1 MTLFERKEQCCG
13 CGACAAVCPAGAITL
28 ASDGRFFYPLIDETK
43 CVGCGKCEA
52 VCAFRLPKDE
62 TPSCLAAYAVK
73 APKDFHTAS
82 ASGGA
87 FTLLSDAALTMG
99 GAVYGAAWDE
109 TMRVVH
115 IRADDPAGRDRMRGS
130 KYVRSD
136 TAGVYDAVKKDLA
149 VGVPVL
155 FTGTPCQVAAVKAV
169 CGESALLYTADLICH
184 GPASP
189 EIWRRFIALLE
200 KKSGKK
206 VTDFSFRD
214 KAVSWREYSPKVTF
228 ADGTTVGANDLT
240 GSFIEVFRYELCLSP
255 SCAACRYTTVH
266 REGDVTIGDFWG
278 VEESFPALDD
288 GAGVSAVM
296 VNTEKGK
303 KLWEAAAAGAEVV
316 PCAWEQIA
324 AGQVNMK
331 QSAVPSPESENFY
344 RLCAEKGMEKALA
357 AYTRTGWKRRTKDR
371 IKQWMTKTG

>member
-1 MTLFERKEQCCG
+1 MTLFDKKEQCCG
-13 CGACAAVCPAGAITL
+13 CGACAAVCPAGAIAL
-28 ASDGRFFYPLIDETK
+28 VSDGRFSYPQIDEAK
-43 CVGCGKCEA
+43 CVGCGRCEA
-52 VCAFRLPKDE
+52 VCAFKLPKDE
-62 TPSCLAAYAVK
+62 TPNCLDAYAVK
-73 APKDFHTAS
+73 APKETRTIS

-87 FTLLSDAALTMG
+87 FTLLSDAVLAMG

-109 TMRVVH
+109 TMRAVH
-115 IRADDPAGRDRMRGS
+115 IRAVDAAGRDRMRGS

-136 TAGVYDAVKKDLA
+136 TADMYGLIKADLA
-149 VGVPVL
+149 AGIPVL
-155 FTGTPCQVAAVKAV
+155 FTGTPCQVAAVKSA
-169 CGESALLYTADLICH
+169 CGESELLHTADLICH

-200 KKSGKK
+200 EKYGKQ
-206 VTDFSFRD
+206 VTDFSFRN

-228 ADGTTVGANDLT
+228 ADGGTVGANDLT
-240 GSFIEVFRYELCLSP
+240 GSFTEVFRYELCLAP
-255 SCAACRYTTVH
+255 SCAACRYASVH

-278 VEESFPALDD
+278 VEKAFPALDD
-288 GAGVSAVM
+288 GAGVSALM

-303 KLWEAAAAGAEVV
+303 RLWEAAAAGAEVV

-331 QSAVPSPESENFY
+331 KSAVPSPESENFY

-357 AYTRTGWKRRTKDR
+357 AYTRTGWKRRTKDMVKGLLGR
-371 IKQWMTKTG
+371 

>member
-1 MTLFERKEQCCG
+1 MKLFEKKEQCCG
-13 CGACAAVCPAGAITL
+13 CGACAAVCPAGAIVL
-28 ASDGRFFYPLIDETK
+28 VSDGRFSYPRIEEEK
-43 CVGCGKCEA
+43 CVGCGRCEA
-52 VCAFRLPKDE
+52 VCSFKLPKDE
-62 TPSCLAAYAVK
+62 APNCLAAYAVK
-73 APKDFHTAS
+73 APKDVRAVS

-87 FTLLSDAALTMG
+87 FTLLSDAALAMG
-99 GAVYGAAWDE
+99 GAVYGAVFDE
-109 TMRVVH
+109 AMRVVH
-115 IRADDPAGRDRMRGS
+115 VRAADAAERDRMRGS

-136 TAGVYDAVKKDLA
+136 TSGVYGQIKADLA
-149 VGVPVL
+149 AGVPVL
-155 FTGTPCQVAAVKAV
+155 FTGTPCQAAAVKAV
-169 CGESALLYTADLICH
+169 CGESDLLYTADLICH

-189 EIWRRFIALLE
+189 EIWRQFIALLE
-200 KKSGKK
+200 EKYGKQ
-206 VTDFSFRD
+206 VTDFSFRN

-228 ADGTTVGANDLT
+228 ADGGTAGADDLT
-240 GSFIEVFRYELCLSP
+240 GSFTELFRYELCLAP
-255 SCAACRYTTVH
+255 SCADCRYASCR

-278 VEESFPALDD
+278 VEKAFPELDD

-303 KLWEAAAAGAEVV
+303 KLWEAASAGAEAI

-357 AYTRTGWKRRTKDR
+357 AYTRTGWKRRTKDLVKGLLQR
-371 IKQWMTKTG
+371 